1 MQQKLLNMMGTTR
14 KYESVKASHLSFKP
28 FLDYVRGRLA
38 EEGPLKRQLLQYIA
52 DQFAAYPELQ
62 GNVDPA
68 TLSDK
73 QELLDL
79 LYASLSN
86 ITDDEKTFYWGLATP
101 MTPVVFY
108 GTTPFYELLNEAN
121 LQVMQCQFSD
131 MDEEE
136 FIEKK
141 MQHFYAIILHRFY
154 GIDFKSPEGTL
165 VRNVMDPATGLVRHY
180 RVDVD
185 TRFVDIQSS
194 SPLPVMNIELLRA
207 KMMDKDPLH
216 SLKDLFPLEQF
227 SFSGFSI
234 ITIVDVTAQS
244 SIDSIRNRIV
254 NGTELHSAEGF
265 PEVVQ
270 SLKELVANGDVG
282 FNIIPFYR
290 VNGKLVEDI
299 SSYSHSVLFEAGS
312 RATCSMTDCR
322 SVIEIFINDPRII
335 YYGDLDIEM
344 PRIKEVNDLFRGAN
358 VKSYSLL
365 PMYYNGALVGALEIY
380 SYKKGLVD
388 EKIFGKLE
396 PAKNLIA
403 QLIQNSLTAFSA
415 QIESVIKE
423 KFTTLQP
430 PVQWKFNEV
439 AWKYIEKKRQAG
451 GSVEPADIVFE
462 NVYPL
467 YGAVDI
473 RNSTIERNA
482 ALAEDLKVQFTV
494 LIDVLM
500 GLKKKTGFGLLEEKI
515 FSAQSWLKKI
525 ENSAVFSDEIR
536 LNDFLENEMMPFLT
550 EFVKGNAELVKITKP
565 YFDSI
570 NEADGIAQE
579 NRREL
584 EKSMTTVISAVNNYF
599 DMLRGE
605 IQQAYPS
612 YFDKFRTDGVEYD
625 IYIGQSITPDRPY
638 SDIYLKNLRL
648 LQLSSMAAIS
658 RYTHSLQPLLTRPVE
673 TTQLIF
679 IHSHAIDIR
688 FRRDEKRFDV
698 EGAYNIRYHI
708 IKKRIDKVH
717 LRNSSER
724 LTQPGKI
731 ALVYFNQK
739 EADEYV
745 SYIHYLQG
753 QGVLADDLETLDLE
767 ELQGVAG
774 LKALRVGVNLD
785 VPEADEPVEK
795 KIRIP
800 ASLLLPLEDQ

>member
-1 MQQKLLNMMGTTR
+1 MQQKLLNMMGTVR
-14 KYESVKASHLSFKP
+14 KYEMVQASHLSFKP
-28 FLDYVRGRLA
+28 FLDYVRERLA
-38 EEGPLKRQLLQYIA
+38 EEGPLKKQLLQYIS
-52 DQFAAYPELQ
+52 DRFAEHPELE
-62 GNVDPA
+62 GEVDLN
-68 TLSDK
+68 TLGDRLD
-73 QELLDL
+73 LLDL

-86 ITDDEKTFYWGLATP
+86 ITDNEKKFLWGLATP
-101 MTPVVFY
+101 MTPIVFY
-108 GTTPFYELLNEAN
+108 GTTPFYELLEEAN
-121 LQVMQCQFSD
+121 LQVLQCEFND

-136 FIEKK
+136 FIQKK
-141 MQHFYAIILHRFY
+141 MQHFYSVILHRFY
-154 GIDFKSPEGTL
+154 GIDFHSHGNL
-165 VRNVMDPATGLVRHY
+165 VRNVIDRSTNLTRHY
-180 RVDVD
+180 RVNVD
-185 TRFVDIQSS
+185 TRFIDIKSS
-194 SPLPVMNIELLRA
+194 APLPVMNIELLRA
-207 KMMDKDPLH
+207 KMMDKDAAKTLRE
-216 SLKDLFPLEQF
+216 LFPLEQF

-234 ITIVDVTAQS
+234 ITIEDVTATIA
-244 SIDSIRNRIV
+244 IDSIRNKIV
-254 NGTELHSAEGF
+254 DGSEMHSREGF
-265 PEVVQ
+265 PEVIQ
-270 SLKELVANGDVG
+270 SLKELVSTDEVG

-290 VNGKLVEDI
+290 VNGNLVDNI
-299 SSYSHSVLFEAGS
+299 SSYSNSVLFDAGGKEA
-312 RATCSMTDCR
+312 CSMSDCR
-322 SVIEIFINDPRII
+322 NMIELFINDPRLI
-335 YYGDLDIEM
+335 YYGDLDLEM
-344 PRIKEVNDLFRGAN
+344 PRIKEVNDLFQDSG
-358 VKSYSLL
+358 VKSYSLV
-365 PMYYNGALVGALEIY
+365 PVHYNGALVGALEIY

-388 EKIFGKLE
+388 EKIFGMLE
-396 PAKNLIA
+396 PAKSLIA
-403 QLIQNSLTAFSA
+403 QLIQNSLTAFDD

-439 AWKYIEKKRQAG
+439 AWKYIEKKRVKGA
-451 GSVEPADIVFE
+451 SVEPGDIVFE

-482 ALAEDLKVQFTV
+482 ALAEDLKIQFHV
-494 LIDVLM
+494 LTEVLSA
-500 GLKKKTGFGLLEEKI
+500 LKNKTGFGLLDEKI
-515 FSAQSWLKKI
+515 FSAQAWLKKI
-525 ENSAVFSDEIR
+525 ENSAVFSEEIR
-536 LNDFLENEMMPFLT
+536 LNDFLENEMMPFLR
-550 EFVKGNAELVKITKP
+550 EFVKGNKELQAIVKP

-570 NEADGIAQE
+570 NESDGIAQE

-605 IQQAYPS
+605 IQKAYPS

-648 LQLSSMAAIS
+648 MQLSSMAAIS
-658 RYTHSLQPLLTRPVE
+658 KYSHSLKPLLTRAVD

-679 IHSHAIDIR
+679 IHSHPIDIR

-717 LRNSSER
+717 IRNSSER

-739 EADEYV
+739 EADEYI

-753 QGVLADDLETLDLE
+753 EGVLENDLETLELE
-767 ELQGVAG
+767 ELQGVSG

-785 VPEADEPVEK
+785 AEQPQEEK
-795 KIRIP
+795 KTKIPIP